1 MDINNAR
8 EGSNLI
14 KFENVGL
21 RYGLGK
27 EVLSDISFNI
37 AQNSF
42 QFLTGPSGAGKTSL
56 LRLMLLSL
64 RPTRGLVHVFGKEA
78 TSIKPHQMPIV
89 RRKIGVV
96 FQDFKL
102 LNDRTVH
109 ANLEF
114 VLRATGW
121 TDKAE
126 INSATVIESLTVW
139 FFPFSTTCI
148 EVPRTSGLV

>member
-64 RPTRGLVHVFGKEA
+64 RPTRGLVHVFGKE
-78 TSIKPHQMPIV
+78 M
-89 RRKIGVV
+89 
-96 FQDFKL
+96 
-102 LNDRTVH
+102 
-109 ANLEF
+109 
-114 VLRATGW
+114 VLGHDVALGQRIP
-121 TDKAE
+121 KR
-126 INSATVIESLTVW
+126 VL
-139 FFPFSTTCI
+139 
-148 EVPRTSGLV
+148 